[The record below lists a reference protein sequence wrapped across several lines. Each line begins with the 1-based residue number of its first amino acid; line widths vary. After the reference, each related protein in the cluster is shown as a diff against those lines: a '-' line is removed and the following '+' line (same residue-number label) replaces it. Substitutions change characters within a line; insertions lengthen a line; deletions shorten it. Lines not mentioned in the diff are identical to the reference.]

1 MVLYGALKERLVVM
15 NNIVTA
21 NDLKTKGIS
30 AIDIVVREAE
40 EAVVTVRGKSA
51 YVVIP
56 IEKYNYYRECEL
68 EAAINETVK
77 EFEQGKYVAETVEEH
92 IKRITNA

>member
-1 MVLYGALKERLVVM
+1 MS
-15 NNIVTA
+15 NIITA
-21 NDLKTKGIS
+21 NDLKTRGVS
-30 AIDIVVREAE
+30 AIDMVVEESE

-68 EAAINETVK
+68 EAAINETRK
-77 EFEQGKYVAETVEEH
+77 ELEQGKYVAQTVDEH
-92 IKRITNA
+92 IKRITDA

>member
-1 MVLYGALKERLVVM
+1 MS
-15 NNIVTA
+15 NIITA
-21 NDLKTKGIS
+21 NDLKTRGVS
-30 AIDIVVREAE
+30 AIDMVVEESE

-68 EAAINETVK
+68 EAAINETRK
-77 EFEQGKYVAETVEEH
+77 ELEQGKYVAETVDEH
-92 IKRITNA
+92 IKRITDA

>member
-1 MVLYGALKERLVVM
+1 MPAQFFSSAVIVLLLIADS
-15 NNIVTA
+15 A
-21 NDLKTKGIS
+21 NRTRGVS
-30 AIDIVVREAE
+30 AIDMVVEESE

-68 EAAINETVK
+68 EAAINEARQ
-77 EFEQGKYVAETVEEH
+77 ELEQGKYVTETVGEH
-92 IKRITNA
+92 IKRITDA

>member
-1 MVLYGALKERLVVM
+1 M
-15 NNIVTA
+15 NNFVTA

-30 AIDIVVREAE
+30 SIDMVVKEAE
-40 EAVVTVRGKSA
+40 EAVVTVRGKST

-68 EAAINETVK
+68 EAAINKTVK
-77 EFEQGKYVAETVEEH
+77 ELEQGKYVAETVEEH